1 MTETTNSLE
10 TIPPSISGHYL
21 AQQINSIDSNCRPLS
36 NSMNGRITGNGGQK
50 ETGNN
55 RKEIGTLSKEGKK
68 QSEMGTKRSSVCST
82 MTNTNS
88 QFDAFL

>member
-21 AQQINSIDSNCRPLS
+21 AQQINSIDSKCRPLS
-36 NSMNGRITGNGGQK
+36 NSMNGRIMGNGEQ
-50 ETGNN
+50 
-55 RKEIGTLSKEGKK
+55 KEIGNCRKETTLSKEGRK